1 MKAAQLVESI
11 RADLVPT
18 RDRLL
23 EHPYVGAVQERQ
35 LQLNQLRPFAGEQF
49 LIISSDL
56 RSVAQLVGR
65 FGGDFFLDVLSGER
79 AALAALPALATAFGM
94 TSADLLGYEPLPG
107 CQAYAAFMAWLAA
120 YASDAEV
127 AAAFVV
133 NFRAWGENC
142 GRLSRALRGGYGLS
156 GDHVSFLDL
165 FAETADDFEER
176 ALAVIDAGLLR
187 GVPEVLIRR
196 APRFLQSYELLFWD
210 TLYGALS

>member
-1 MKAAQLVESI
+1 MRAAELVESI
-11 RADLVPT
+11 RADLAPT
-18 RDRLL
+18 RARLL
-23 EHPYVGAVQERQ
+23 EHPYVGAVLEKK

-79 AALAALPALATAFGM
+79 AALTALPALAIAFGM
-94 TSADLLGYEPLPG
+94 TADDLLDYEPMPG
-107 CQAYAAFMAWLAA
+107 CQAYAAFMAWLAT
-120 YASDAEV
+120 YASEAEV
-127 AAAFVV
+127 SAAFVV

-142 GRLSRALRGGYGLS
+142 GRLSRALRAGYGLN
-156 GDHVSFLDL
+156 GDQVSFLDL

-187 GVPEVLIRR
+187 GVPEVVIRR
-196 APRFLQSYELLFWD
+196 APRLLQSYELLFWD
-210 TLYGALS
+210 TLYGALR

>member
-1 MKAAQLVESI
+1 MKAAELVKSI
-11 RADLVPT
+11 RADLAPT

-23 EHPYVGAVQERQ
+23 EHPYVGAVQEKR
-35 LQLNQLRPFAGEQF
+35 LRLDQLRPLAGEQ
-49 LIISSDL
+49 LHIISSDL

-79 AALAALPALATAFGM
+79 AALAALPALGTAFGM
-94 TSADLLGYEPLPG
+94 TGAELLGYEPLPG

-127 AAAFVV
+127 SAAFVV

-142 GRLSRALRGGYGLS
+142 QRLSRALRAGYGLS
-156 GDHVSFLDL
+156 GDSVSFLDL

>member
-1 MKAAQLVESI
+1 MKAAELVKSI
-11 RADLVPT
+11 RADLAPT

-23 EHPYVGAVQERQ
+23 EHPYVGAVQEKR
-35 LQLNQLRPFAGEQF
+35 LRLDQLRPLAGEQ
-49 LIISSDL
+49 LHIISSDL

-79 AALAALPALATAFGM
+79 AALAALPALGTAFGM
-94 TSADLLGYEPLPG
+94 TGAELLGYEPLPG

-127 AAAFVV
+127 SAAFVV
-133 NFRAWGENC
+133 NFSAWGENC
-142 GRLSRALRGGYGLS
+142 GRLSRALRTGYGLS
-156 GDHVSFLDL
+156 GDSVSFLDL

>member
-1 MKAAQLVESI
+1 MKAAELVKSI
-11 RADLVPT
+11 RADLAPT
-18 RDRLL
+18 RGLLL
-23 EHPYVGAVQERQ
+23 EHPYVGAVQEKR
-35 LQLNQLRPFAGEQF
+35 LRLDQLRPLAGEQ
-49 LIISSDL
+49 LHIISSDL

-79 AALAALPALATAFGM
+79 AALAALPALGTAFGM
-94 TSADLLGYEPLPG
+94 TGAELLGYEPLPG

-127 AAAFVV
+127 SAAFVV

-142 GRLSRALRGGYGLS
+142 ERLSRALRAGYGLS
-156 GDHVSFLDL
+156 GDSVSFLDL